1 MVRRGRAKDDA
12 GRTRAR
18 RAARRKAE
26 AAAPPASSDGE
37 SSSSDVRPVPPPG
50 VGSASA
56 GDPGG
61 GKGAGKTNGTRPKA
75 CPVAC
80 HNCNEEG
87 KRFKMESVWDVDE
100 REPEGGRWL
109 HTCANCIMD
118 REHLSSVEA
127 AQAWI
132 INTAQVVASALP
144 RCVCRVA

>member
-61 GKGAGKTNGTRPKA
+61 GKGAGKTNGTRAKT
-75 CPVAC
+75 CPVVC
-80 HNCNEEG
+80 LRCNEEG
-87 KRFKMESVWDVDE
+87 KRFKMESVWDCDE
-100 REPEGGRWL
+100 REPEVGRWL
-109 HTCANCIMD
+109 HTCAKCIME
-118 REHLSSVEA
+118 REDLSSVQA

-132 INTAQVVASALP
+132 VDTAQVVASALP
-144 RCVCRVA
+144 GCVCRVA